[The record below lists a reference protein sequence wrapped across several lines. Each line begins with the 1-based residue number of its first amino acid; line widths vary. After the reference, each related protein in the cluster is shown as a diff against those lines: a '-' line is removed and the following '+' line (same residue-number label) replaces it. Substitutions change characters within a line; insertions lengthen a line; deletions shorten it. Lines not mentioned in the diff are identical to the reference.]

1 MSDSLAG
8 LEDSLGYRFKDRALL
23 EQALAHGSWAR
34 EKGKKDNERLEF
46 LGDAVLGLAASDML
60 MSRFAGDDK
69 NEGELSRMR
78 AALVSRLT
86 LARAATAIDLGPHIL
101 LGRGELGSGGAG
113 KPSILE
119 GTFEAIIA
127 AVFLDGGYMP
137 ARELVEHLLGP
148 WVAEGPLETLDPK
161 SALQEQLAR
170 LGRGVPSYV
179 VASKSGP
186 DHMPVYEVEVQEGS
200 AVLASG
206 RGGGRKAA
214 EREAASEALKKLGT
228 GG

>member
-78 AALVSRLT
+78 AALVSRPT
-86 LARAATAIDLGPHIL
+86 LARTATAIDL
-101 LGRGELGSGGAG
+101 
-113 KPSILE
+113 
-119 GTFEAIIA
+119 
-127 AVFLDGGYMP
+127 
-137 ARELVEHLLGP
+137 ARISC
-148 WVAEGPLETLDPK
+148 
-161 SALQEQLAR
+161 SA
-170 LGRGVPSYV
+170 
-179 VASKSGP
+179 
-186 DHMPVYEVEVQEGS
+186 
-200 AVLASG
+200 
-206 RGGGRKAA
+206 
-214 EREAASEALKKLGT
+214 AASLVAAGPANRASSREPSRPS
-228 GG
+228 